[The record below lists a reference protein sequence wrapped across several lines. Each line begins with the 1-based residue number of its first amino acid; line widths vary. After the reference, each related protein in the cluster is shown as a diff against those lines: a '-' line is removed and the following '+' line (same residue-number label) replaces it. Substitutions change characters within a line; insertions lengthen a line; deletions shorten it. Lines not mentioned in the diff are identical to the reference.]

1 MGENYKMIA
10 KTIFG
15 FEELLANE
23 LMSLGATEVEKGKR
37 MVSFEGDLGFMYK
50 LNLACRTAIRIL
62 KPISDFEAFTE
73 NGLYEGIQ
81 KIDWSLHLK
90 PSETLAIDTTV
101 SSEFFSHSL
110 YVAQKAKDAIVDQFR
125 DKYNERPSVD
135 LQNPDLR
142 INIHINEH
150 LVSVSIDSSGESLH
164 KRGYRLA
171 TNEAPINEVL
181 AAGLVMLS
189 GWDGQTDFL
198 DPMCGSGTILAEA
211 TMIARN
217 IPPNINRKSFAFM
230 QWRDWDPSL
239 FKTIRDSLQSK
250 IKEPQHQISG
260 FDIDEEV
267 IEKAREN
274 FRTAGLEKYIT
285 VRKGDFFTSKKT
297 SEGPLHILFNPP
309 YNERLDINTENFYT
323 SIGSTLKKNYPG
335 TNAWF
340 ITANLDALKFVG
352 LKASRR
358 IEVANG
364 QLDARLVKYEMY
376 EGTRRTSFKNKEGQ
390 IEQHPPESPSKGE

>member
-10 KTIFG
+10 KTIHG
-15 FEELLANE
+15 FEEVLANE
-23 LMSLGATEVEKGKR
+23 LKSLGAMQVEKGKR

-50 LNLACRTAIRIL
+50 MNIACRTAIRII
-62 KPISDFEAFTE
+62 KPIHEFEAFTE
-73 NGLYEGIQ
+73 NSLYEGIQ
-81 KIDWSLHLK
+81 KTDWSLYLR
-90 PSETLAIDTTV
+90 PDETLSIDTTV
-101 SSEFFSHSL
+101 SSEYFTHSL

-125 DKYNERPSVD
+125 AKYNVRPSVD
-135 LQNPDLR
+135 LKNPHLR

-150 LVSVSIDSSGESLH
+150 LVSVALDSSGDSLH

-189 GWDGQTDFL
+189 GWEGQSDFL

-211 TMIARN
+211 AMIARN
-217 IPPNINRKSFAFM
+217 IPPNLNRETFGFM
-230 QWRDWDPSL
+230 QWPDWDPEL
-239 FKTIRDSLQSK
+239 FELIRDTVHKK
-250 IKEPQHQISG
+250 IRPFTHRIMG
-260 FDIDEEV
+260 YDIDETV
-267 IEKAREN
+267 LEKAAEN
-274 FRTAGLEKYIT
+274 LKTAGVENMIELKQA
-285 VRKGDFFTSKKT
+285 DFFKTSKT

-309 YNERLDINTENFYT
+309 YDERINIDTETFYT
-323 SIGSTLKKNYPG
+323 QLGSTLKKHYPG
-335 TNAWF
+335 TNAWL

-376 EGTRRTSFKNKEGQ
+376 EGTRRTSFKPKDA
-390 IEQHPPESPSKGE
+390 